1 MTEQGTD
8 WLGAEY
14 KRTDH
19 DFTFRHLQQD
29 NCCCSVC
36 HGTGAKWEF
45 GYVTR
50 NYQSP
55 RTKKICKTLQAHGHS
70 FWICQRCLDNMK
82 AIAGLTISV
91 ERVEDACMDAA
102 TRTVQG
108 RCRMTLSFDAG
119 NNFEIYVMTLC
130 EEIKPKTEKDL
141 EDLAEELHQRIEI
154 AVEDFINESD
164 KFDIE
169 NYNGMY

>member
-1 MTEQGTD
+1 MIESGTD

-55 RTKKICKTLQAHGHS
+55 RTKKICKTLQAHEHS
-70 FWICQRCLDNMK
+70 FWICPKCLQNLME
-82 AIAGLTISV
+82 LTGV
-91 ERVEDACMDAA
+91 QVKVPER
-102 TRTVQG
+102 RTDG
-108 RCRMTLSFDAG
+108 RFNQQTGGD
-119 NNFEIYVMTLC
+119 
-130 EEIKPKTEKDL
+130 
-141 EDLAEELHQRIEI
+141 
-154 AVEDFINESD
+154 
-164 KFDIE
+164 
-169 NYNGMY
+169 

>member
-1 MTEQGTD
+1 MIESGTD

-55 RTKKICKTLQAHGHS
+55 RTKKICKTLQAHEHR

-91 ERVEDACMDAA
+91 ERK
-102 TRTVQG
+102 
-108 RCRMTLSFDAG
+108 
-119 NNFEIYVMTLC
+119 
-130 EEIKPKTEKDL
+130 EE
-141 EDLAEELHQRIEI
+141 
-154 AVEDFINESD
+154 
-164 KFDIE
+164 
-169 NYNGMY
+169 